1 MTERM
6 KKGMGTLG
14 TIAAASPFIGLLG
27 TVWGIIAV
35 FSVLKTEGAGDIMA
49 LAGSI
54 GEALGTTALGL
65 IVAIPAVWFFN
76 ILTSKQD
83 HAISDINNAASQLV
97 DEFIRREDQK

>member
-1 MTERM
+1 
-6 KKGMGTLG
+6 
-14 TIAAASPFIGLLG
+14 
-27 TVWGIIAV
+27 
-35 FSVLKTEGAGDIMA
+35 MA